1 MDYQSMAEAGFVY
14 TGQEDLVCKDRWPK
28 DMEPLLRHKEESPT
42 RHKLQAIEG
51 GKGKTK
57 SAVAPSKPLEATG
70 LNERQLSY
78 EYNDGRGVS
87 VLVVGSGYKQKE
99 QRETTPVN
107 LSIQAEHNEFSTSF
121 ASPQLRQSSTEAVQV
136 VPLPHFMKVTRR
148 DVMLSFPGS
157 GTVDYSDSVD
167 VISEDKGAIC
177 PPDFDV
183 PMPSPSDVQTPSVP
197 VQSSEAVD
205 RSAVLINQPMKISFV
220 DCDPLDDVD
229 KVSITYVCC
238 TNKISICLFTVSRD

>member
-28 DMEPLLRHKEESPT
+28 DMEPLLRHKEESLT
-42 RHKLQAIEG
+42 RHELQAIEG
-51 GKGKTK
+51 GKTK
-57 SAVAPSKPLEATG
+57 SAVAPSKPLEATK

-78 EYNDGRGVS
+78 EHNGGHGVS

-99 QRETTPVN
+99 RSETTPVN

-121 ASPQLRQSSTEAVQV
+121 TSPQLGQSSTEAIQV
-136 VPLPHFMKVTRR
+136 VPLPHFINVTRR
-148 DVMLSFPGS
+148 DEILSFPGS

-167 VISEDKGAIC
+167 DISEDKGAIC

-183 PMPSPSDVQTPSVP
+183 PMPSPSDVQLPSVP

-205 RSAVLINQPMKISFV
+205 RSAVLINQPMKTSFV

-229 KVSITYVCC
+229 KVSITYMCWSL
-238 TNKISICLFTVSRD
+238 TICLFTVSRD